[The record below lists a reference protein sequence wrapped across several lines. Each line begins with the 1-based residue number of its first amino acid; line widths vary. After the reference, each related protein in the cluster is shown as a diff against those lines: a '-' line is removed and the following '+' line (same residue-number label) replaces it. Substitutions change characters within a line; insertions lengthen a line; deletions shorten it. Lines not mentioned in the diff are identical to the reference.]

1 MKNIFRN
8 KQLFLLIATLV
19 VLYSCANR
27 GQGPQGG
34 PKDKTPPKV
43 VKSIPADKSTNVSKN
58 QVEIDF
64 DESINL
70 KDISKNVIISPP
82 QRINP
87 DIKAYGKKLTVQLAD
102 TLIPNTTYSI
112 NFGEAIED
120 MTEGNKLKNYV
131 FSFSTG
137 NEIDTLQIAGNVL
150 DASNLNPVQG
160 ITVGIYNDLNDSVF
174 LTKPFMRITR
184 TDENG
189 RFVVPNVKN
198 GKYRVYA
205 LNDVNRDNIYQ
216 RGEGMAFDENV
227 YQTSFE
233 FVTKPDTVWKDSV
246 TVDSVRSV
254 RVTRFMPDDIVLRYF
269 KSDSKNQYLVKSE
282 RSEAYKISFYFNTKA
297 EKLPEVRPL
306 NVNWDG
312 NVLLQKN
319 EGLDSLTYWLT
330 DSTLIKKDTILLEVK
345 YLKTDSLFKLQPK
358 TDTIH
363 FALRKIGKKVGTA
376 SKKKETLA
384 VQTNTSSP
392 FDVYNPLRFTFNVPI
407 KQFDASKIHLKRLVD
422 SVYVSI
428 PFNLQKK
435 DSIGMNFI
443 IAQNWVPES
452 KYKLNIDSAAFIS
465 IYNVQ
470 NDSLKAEFTVKSLEE
485 YSSFKLFLTDY
496 DSTAV
501 FQVVNKTDKVIRS
514 VPINKSGTKVEYL
527 EPGDYYIRMFL
538 DRNRNGLWTTGDF
551 LKKLQPEEVFYN
563 PKKMTMIK
571 NWEFEETWDYKSIPL
586 LKQKPVDLKKSTA
599 NKQE

>member
-150 DASNLNPVQG
+150 DASNLNPMQG
-160 ITVGIYNDLNDSVF
+160 ITVGIYNDLNDSAF

-227 YQTSFE
+227 YQTNFE

-246 TVDSVRSV
+246 TVDSIRSIK
-254 RVTRFMPDDIVLRYF
+254 VTRFMPDDIVLRYF

-282 RSEAYKISFYFNTKA
+282 RSEANKISFYFNTKA

-312 NVLLQKN
+312 KVLLQKN
-319 EGLDSLTYWLT
+319 EDLDSLTYWLT
-330 DSTLIKKDTILLEVK
+330 DSTLIQKDTILLQVK
-345 YLKTDSLFKLQPK
+345 YLRTDSLFKLQPK

-376 SKKKETLA
+376 SKKRETLA

-422 SVYVSI
+422 SVYVPI

-435 DSIGMNFI
+435 DSIGMNFS

-465 IYNVQ
+465 IYNVH

-538 DRNRNGLWTTGDF
+538 DRNGNGLWTTGDF

>member
-8 KQLFLLIATLV
+8 KQLLLLIAALV

-87 DIKAYGKKLTVQLAD
+87 DIKAYGKKLTIQFAD
-102 TLIPNTTYSI
+102 TLIPNTTYSV

-137 NEIDTLQIAGNVL
+137 SEIDTLQIAGNVL

-160 ITVGIYNDLNDSVF
+160 ITVGIYNDLNDSAF

-227 YQTSFE
+227 YQTNFE

-246 TVDSVRSV
+246 TVDSIRSIK
-254 RVTRFMPDDIVLRYF
+254 VTRFMPDDIILKYF

-282 RSEAYKISFYFNTKA
+282 RSEANKISFYFNTNA

-312 NVLLQKN
+312 KVLLQKN

-330 DSTLIKKDTILLEVK
+330 DSTLIQKDTILLQIK
-345 YLKTDSLFKLQPK
+345 YLRTDSLFKLQPK

-376 SKKKETLA
+376 SKKRETLA
-384 VQTNTSSP
+384 VQTNISSS

-422 SVYVSI
+422 SVYVPI

-435 DSIGMNFI
+435 DSIGMNFS

-465 IYNVQ
+465 IYNAH
-470 NDSLKAEFTVKSLEE
+470 NDSLKSEFTVKSLED
-485 YSSFKLFLTDY
+485 YSSIKLILPDY

-501 FQVVNKTDKVIRS
+501 FQVVNKEDKVIRS
-514 VPINKSGTKVEYL
+514 VPINKNGTKVEYL

-551 LKKLQPEEVFYN
+551 SKKLQPEEVFYN

-586 LKQKPVDLKKSTA
+586 LKQKPVDLKKSAA
-599 NKQE
+599 NKHE